1 MKQSAD
7 RELQNESSI
16 FGSEKNKLD
25 AWDSIIS
32 DTRANG
38 DSGSYLK
45 KRVDQNRRT
54 YIHEET

>member
-7 RELQNESSI
+7 RVLHNESSI

-38 DSGSYLK
+38 GSGSYLK
-45 KRVDQNRRT
+45 KRVD
-54 YIHEET
+54 